1 MSATTPDAALDAF
14 RSATRDWLETNCPPA
29 MRTPLNEKEVV
40 WGGRD
45 AQFPN
50 EDARLW
56 LERMGERGWT
66 APTWPRAY
74 GGGGLSPAENAVL
87 QDEMK
92 RIGARA
98 PLWSFGLWMFGPV
111 LLEFGSEAQKQA
123 WIPDIV
129 RGRTRWCQGYSEP
142 GAGSD
147 LASLATRCEDQ
158 GDHFLVNGQKIWTSY
173 ADKADWMFCLVRTD
187 TSTKH
192 GGISFIVFDMRTP
205 GVETRPIPLIS
216 GESPFCETFLT
227 DVRVP
232 KDQLVGRLHGG
243 WEIAK
248 RLLTHERQSISTA
261 AFGGG
266 GGLDLVEAARQS
278 VGLMCGQ
285 LADSDLRSRIA
296 AFRMQERAFHLTV
309 RRAQAEARAGG
320 NIDPLASLFKYA
332 AASLNQ
338 QRLELLVEALGLGGL
353 GWEGDGF
360 DGDALRATRQWL
372 RSKGNSIEG
381 GTSEINLNVVAKR
394 VLGLPDPA

>member
-1 MSATTPDAALDAF
+1 MPAANLEDFRNETRAWLEANCPAAL
-14 RSATRDWLETNCPPA
+14 
-29 MRTPLNEKEVV
+29 RTPVDEKEVV
-40 WGGRD
+40 WGGRN
-45 AQFPN
+45 AEFPN
-50 EDARLW
+50 DDARLW

-66 APTWPRAY
+66 APTWPSAY
-74 GGGGLSPAENAVL
+74 GGGGLTAAENAVL
-87 QDEMK
+87 QEELK

-147 LASLATRCEDQ
+147 LASLATRCEDR
-158 GDHFLVNGQKIWTSY
+158 GDHFLVNGQKVWTSY

-187 TSTKH
+187 TTAKH

-205 GVETRPIPLIS
+205 GVETRPIRLIS

-232 KDQLVGRLHGG
+232 KEQLVGRLNGG

-266 GGLDLVEAARQS
+266 GGLDLVTAAKDC

-296 AFRMQERAFHLTV
+296 TFRMQERAFHLTV

-320 NIDPLASLFKYA
+320 NIDSLASLFKYA

-360 DGDALRATRQWL
+360 APDALRATRHWL

-394 VLGLPDPA
+394 VLGLPDPT